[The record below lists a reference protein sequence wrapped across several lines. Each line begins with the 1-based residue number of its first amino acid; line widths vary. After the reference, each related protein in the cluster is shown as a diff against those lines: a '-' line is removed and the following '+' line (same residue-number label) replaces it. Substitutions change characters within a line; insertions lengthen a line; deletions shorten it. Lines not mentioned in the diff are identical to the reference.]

1 MDSLPARVHYSTGRL
16 TGAQAEVVNRWRARL
31 QEARPVAG
39 DRSDARDPRPR
50 ASSSDALAAAV
61 ASLLAAPPEP
71 LDLVRYADRLHQGL
85 QAAGRAGTD
94 SDLLPV
100 YPPVSFYLPADLAD
114 RYEQLREVAY
124 RDALRRRGEIE
135 EEAWRRYP
143 DARGQAGERV
153 AWCLAQMVTA
163 HLPLR
168 IRTVPRGVLARLA
181 IDRWARR
188 SPDRVAAA
196 AVAHAQEVHEQ
207 PHRARR
213 DMRQLRR

>member
-1 MDSLPARVHYSTGRL
+1 MDSFPVRVHYSTGRL
-16 TGAQAEVVNRWRARL
+16 TAGQADVVNRWRARL

-39 DRSDARDPRPR
+39 ARSDARDPRPR

-61 ASLLAAPPEP
+61 DDLLARPPAALE
-71 LDLVRYADRLHQGL
+71 LVRYADRVHHGL
-85 QAAGRAGTD
+85 LAAGRGSD
-94 SDLLPV
+94 SDDLPV
-100 YPPVSFYLPADLAD
+100 YPPVSFYLPGQVATA
-114 RYEQLREVAY
+114 YEQLRQIAY
-124 RDALRRRGEIE
+124 VEAVEQRHRLH
-135 EEAWRRYP
+135 EEAWQRYP
-143 DARGQAGERV
+143 ERRLQAGERV
-153 AWCLAQMVTA
+153 AWFLAQMSA
-163 HLPLR
+163 AGLPLR

-188 SPDRVAAA
+188 SADRVAAA